1 MSKSKYLDVYNYL
14 KENIIN
20 ENFKS
25 GEKLPSENELTN
37 IFSVSR
43 NTVRRAIEMLSA
55 DGLTTS
61 VHGKG
66 VFVIENKPFKFLVG
80 GLQSFKEASESNNIK
95 FSTEVPI
102 FEEIV
107 VDESL
112 SNKTGFLVG
121 TKVLHLVRVRNIND
135 ENVILDINY
144 FLYDIVSKLNK
155 DIAKDSIYK
164 FLEENLH
171 IKISG
176 AQKLVSVEQISK
188 LDKKYLDLGN
198 NNLIAVIKNFAYLD
212 DGILFEYTESHH
224 RPDKFIFSTF
234 ARRSKI

>member
-20 ENFKS
+20 GTFKS

-43 NTVRRAIEMLSA
+43 NTVRRAIDMLSA

-66 VFVIENKPFKFLVG
+66 VFVIENKSFKFLVG
-80 GLQSFKEASESNNIK
+80 GLQSFKEASENNNIK
-95 FSTEVPI
+95 FLTDIPI
-102 FEEIV
+102 FETVI

-112 SNKTGFLVG
+112 SKKTGFLIG
-121 TKVLHLVRVRNIND
+121 TKILHLVRVRNINN
-135 ENVILDINY
+135 ENIILDINY
-144 FLYDIVSKLNK
+144 FLYDLVSTLTK

-164 FLEENLH
+164 FLEDLN

-176 AQKLVSVEQISK
+176 AKKLISVEQISK

-198 NNLIAVIKNFAYLD
+198 NNLVAIIKNFAYLD
-212 DGILFEYTESHH
+212 DGTLFEYTESHH
-224 RPDKFIFSTF
+224 RPDKFTFTTF